1 MVIPRNAVDVD
12 GDGNITIDE
21 FVEKGLQSKFIND
34 LLLTTK
40 VDKEQCCVWLL
51 MLFNRLGLQGP
62 FYKQRC

>member
-1 MVIPRNAVDVD
+1 MVKIFLIPRNAVDVD

-40 VDKEQCCVWLL
+40 VGQEQEQEQAC
-51 MLFNRLGLQGP
+51 RSSD
-62 FYKQRC
+62 

>member
-1 MVIPRNAVDVD
+1 MKVVSTWLIPRNAVDVD

-40 VDKEQCCVWLL
+40 VHKELCSCYAYVAL
-51 MLFNRLGLQGP
+51 
-62 FYKQRC
+62 